1 MTSPGP
7 ERDYRAVMR
16 PEGLV
21 AFQAAIETS
30 DLWIAAESDLT
41 AEALAEIA
49 RLRAELQDYLRRDP
63 RFAEELKPWM
73 PREDAPG
80 LARRMAKAARKCGV
94 GPMAAV
100 AGAFAEA
107 VGRKLL
113 ASSREV
119 RVENGGDCFLA
130 GERPVTLGLF
140 AGASPLTGNVGFRI
154 RPDQLPCGVCTSS
167 GTVGPSLS
175 FGKADAAVIFSA
187 DTALADA
194 CATATANLVKSSD
207 DFGQALAFARRIE
220 GVWGAALVARDEFAA
235 WGDIELVRLEQE
247 QE

>member
-1 MTSPGP
+1 MTE
-7 ERDYRAVMR
+7 ERGYRALMQ

-21 AFQAAIETS
+21 VFEARLSTS
-30 DLWIAAESDLT
+30 DLWIAAESELRV
-41 AEALAEIA
+41 EALTELA
-49 RLRAELQDYLRRDP
+49 RLRSELMSYLRRDP

-73 PREDAPG
+73 PQADAPEI
-80 LARRMAKAARKCGV
+80 AVKMAEAAARCGV

-113 ASSREV
+113 ESSREV

-130 GERPVTLGLF
+130 GHREVTLGLF
-140 AGASPLTGNVGFRI
+140 AGESPLTGQLGFKL

-175 FGKADAAVIFSA
+175 FGKADATVIFA
-187 DTALADA
+187 EDAALADA
-194 CATATANLVKSSD
+194 CATATGNLVKTSA
-207 DFGQALAFARRIE
+207 DFEQVLAFARGIK
-220 GVWGAALVARDEFAA
+220 GVWGAALVVQEEFAA
-235 WGDIELVRLEQE
+235 WGDIELVRLETQE